1 MRPEV
6 RLGDEN
12 EQAKFP
18 IIRLSTNPRSLL
30 PFWPPRRPLHTHT
43 HTLSHT
49 LSIPLSPSLSSS
61 LSLSLCLEKTIH
73 CFLIL
78 ATQEVTGRDTHPL
91 SSYTGYAVT
100 VPLTPL
106 LTN

>member
-30 PFWPPRRPLHTHT
+30 PFWPPRRPLQTHTHALTHTLTQKYTPTPTHTCTNTQTHTQTHMHTHRQTLPHTHT
-43 HTLSHT
+43 TTLTTH
-49 LSIPLSPSLSSS
+49 LSIAPH
-61 LSLSLCLEKTIH
+61 T
-73 CFLIL
+73 
-78 ATQEVTGRDTHPL
+78 TM
-91 SSYTGYAVT
+91 
-100 VPLTPL
+100 
-106 LTN
+106 